1 MLESVYMFNS
11 ARRRNEAINKQFSD
25 VKATKKYDINIVK
38 NERDILVK
46 IRI

>member
-1 MLESVYMFNS
+1 MFNS
-11 ARRRNEAINKQFSD
+11 ARRRNEAIKQFSD